1 MNFIKFNTIAP
12 TWMLSLPLTS
22 ENWQKYL
29 KFKVDSWFFSSVL
42 LWDLQIFAKL
52 LLIWWSSDCRRN
64 LPLICCQITTRLLP
78 GILPDYYQICCQ
90 IRHQFYYQI
99 TTRFVA
105 KFVINF
111 TTRLLPDL
119 SPNSSPVFQPS
130 MIRTIL
136 SNFVSFLHNILSIQ
150 HFLVFWAVVYSFLYL

>member
-12 TWMLSLPLTS
+12 TWTLSLPLTS

-29 KFKVDSWFFSSVL
+29 KFKVNSWFFSSVL

-78 GILPDYYQICCQ
+78 GILPDYYQICRQ

-99 TTRFVA
+99 SPQ
-105 KFVINF
+105 FVINF

>member
-52 LLIWWSSDCRRN
+52 LLIWWSSDCRQN

-78 GILPDYYQICCQ
+78 GILPDYYQICRQ
-90 IRHQFYYQI
+90 IRHQFYFQI
-99 TTRFVA
+99 TTRFFA
-105 KFVINF
+105 KFVMYSWF
-111 TTRLLPDL
+111 WLRVAPDTQL
-119 SPNSSPVFQPS
+119 KNLDNWSFEKLKS
-130 MIRTIL
+130 L
-136 SNFVSFLHNILSIQ
+136 SNR
-150 HFLVFWAVVYSFLYL
+150 APYGYSKPYIINWYK